1 MAEDRCTLILN
12 KASLSELPERLKFV
26 FGPDVFEM
34 EGSAENWSLLSVKRR
49 RLIRMVSVMIEPI
62 AAAQLPH
69 VLQHLQHIFRVV
81 ETENGDIKEKLLLR
95 IATGQAALEI
105 HAKGGFRGLE
115 KVIFET
121 AKFLDAI
128 IFWENDKMLNADGK
142 LILDFN
148 GNTVLQDLPV
158 EVDAEFLDR
167 LTPKSPEGE
176 ARKEKTNAFL
186 KERNVPF
193 SEKLPVIEG
202 ESTAKFR
209 PKEAV
214 VERAL
219 ALLLVA
225 LKGEGLEDAIVAQV
239 SETFGIGAFLSP
251 QERNF
256 IQDSEPLQQTRVN
269 FAWRYEGLSVMLWAL
284 GLQAELP
291 FPNKICDVAKLVETV
306 RELGSKAAILNA
318 ANMRSA
324 STLLDEMDLIYRL
337 NWACVNARLKGA
349 PAPAGLESGVVF
361 ERHYALNWLR
371 IYLDQDWD
379 DVRTD
384 T

>member
-12 KASLSELPERLKFV
+12 STSLSELPERLKFV
-26 FGPDVFEM
+26 FGPEVFEM
-34 EGSAENWSLLSVKRR
+34 EGDDDNWSEITIKRR
-49 RLIRMVSVMIEPI
+49 RLIRMVSVKIEPI
-62 AAAQLPH
+62 ADAKLPH

-81 ETENGDIKEKLLLR
+81 ESENELIKEKLLLR
-95 IATGQAALEI
+95 ISAGLAALEI

-121 AKFLDAI
+121 AQFLDAI
-128 IFWENDKMLNADGK
+128 IFWENDKMLDANGK
-142 LILDFN
+142 LILDFE
-148 GNTVLQDLPV
+148 GKTVLEDLPV

-176 ARKEKTNAFL
+176 ARREKTNAIL
-186 KERNVPF
+186 KGKKVPF

-202 ESTAKFR
+202 ESTATFR
-209 PKEAV
+209 SKEAV

-225 LKGEGLEDAIVAQV
+225 LKGEGLEDPIVAQV
-239 SETFGIGAFLSP
+239 SDTFGIDAFLSP
-251 QERNF
+251 NERTF
-256 IQDSEPLQQTRVN
+256 ITNPDPAQQDRVN

-284 GLQAELP
+284 GLQEALT
-291 FPNKICDVAKLVETV
+291 FPDKICDVAKLVETI
-306 RELGSKAAILNA
+306 RALGNKSALLDAAKL
-318 ANMRSA
+318 RSA
-324 STLLDEMDLIYRL
+324 SELLDEMDLIYRL
-337 NWACVNARLKGA
+337 NWACVNARLKGEA
-349 PAPAGLESGVVF
+349 APAGMESGVVY

-371 IYLDQDWD
+371 TYLDQDWD